1 MESATTSKTSRERRA
16 LVTRFGDA
24 IDVRNRGALKV
35 GRIAGGQS
43 QVQDTPAVVR
53 IWSDDQCRE
62 LTSQQARV
70 LAAQLSAAA
79 DLADAQN
86 SH

>member
-1 MESATTSKTSRERRA
+1 MDAVITSKIREHRTV
-16 LVTRFGDA
+16 VTRFGDA

-35 GRIAGGQS
+35 GRIADGRNQMS
-43 QVQDTPAVVR
+43 DSPAVVR

-62 LTSQQARV
+62 LSSQQARI
-70 LAAQLSAAA
+70 LAAQLLAAA

>member
-1 MESATTSKTSRERRA
+1 MESATTSKIASRA
-16 LVTRFGDA
+16 LITRFGDA

-35 GRIAGGQS
+35 GRIAGGQA
-43 QVQDTPAVVR
+43 QQRDTPAVVR

-62 LTSQQARV
+62 LTSQQARI
-70 LAAQLSAAA
+70 LAAQLIAAA

>member
-1 MESATTSKTSRERRA
+1 MDVITTSKIREGRA
-16 LVTRFGDA
+16 LVTRFGDE

-35 GRIAGGQS
+35 GRIADGRN
-43 QVQDTPAVVR
+43 QVQDAPAVVR

-62 LTSQQARV
+62 LSAQQARV
-70 LAAQLSAAA
+70 LAAQLLAAA